1 MRRLTVSVMAF
12 SGLLVLPA
20 TTAQAQFPVRPGCNC
35 QGTPLMRPAQVPAP
49 FAPLLVPPFPAT
61 PAYPVAPLPAA
72 PCCTPQPVIQPQPM
86 LQQSYRPVYDT
97 TYRTQQVIAYQDVV
111 RTEVRK
117 EQQLVQVPVTT
128 QRQITVDEGSYQMV
142 WVPRQVTRNVQETI
156 LQQQVVEREVPYQVV
171 QRVPQIVTQVIPE
184 QTVRYV
190 PEQRLVYGLQTGGP
204 LLASPPV
211 PQSASPGSS
220 PTAPQTATQDGS
232 QASDGNW
239 KPIPQRQAK
248 SSQIVPQSFEQVE
261 QSANSHQGVPTAVQ
275 AWRMLR

>member
-1 MRRLTVSVMAF
+1 
-12 SGLLVLPA
+12 
-20 TTAQAQFPVRPGCNC
+20 
-35 QGTPLMRPAQVPAP
+35 
-49 FAPLLVPPFPAT
+49 
-61 PAYPVAPLPAA
+61 
-72 PCCTPQPVIQPQPM
+72 M